1 MTIPLWPDLD
11 PPPRRRRRWQP
22 RCEDCKRKIW
32 AASSLVRRFGLLLGG
47 GCYRK
52 RRRELRQSQQRI
64 TVRISFTPPGDI
76 PGQTDLLE
84 EL

>member
-1 MTIPLWPDLD
+1 VTLPLWPDLD
-11 PPPRRRRRWQP
+11 PPPRPRRRKWQP

-32 AASSLVRRFGLLLGG
+32 AADSLKRRFGLLLGG

-52 RRRELRQSQQRI
+52 RRRAEKRVVIRI
-64 TVRISFTPPGDI
+64 TYSPPGDI

-84 EL
+84 ST